1 MRTVASTSDKAG
13 HLAIILKCVPQRTHL
28 SGVSPAREDQQYG
41 KITAAPACPTVGER
55 SGGTLGALRPQR
67 QPRLWRRCRGA
78 ALHHTLSSDAE
89 EHELE
94 RRKNFPCAIIER
106 MQLTWGDDKWRLRS
120 SHPVRRHKRRNI
132 DVTLR
137 QPTSDRRPLFR
148 QQRQARR
155 GKI

>member
-41 KITAAPACPTVGER
+41 KITAGLRAPQSAQRGNARCIAASTTAAFVASMSER
-55 SGGTLGALRPQR
+55 LSN
-67 QPRLWRRCRGA
+67 
-78 ALHHTLSSDAE
+78 HTLSSDAE